1 MTFTTH
7 TTTSKDGTIIGY
19 RQIGNGQGLIICHGG
34 GRISQNYEKL
44 ALALADTFTVYIPD
58 RRGRGLSQQE
68 GKNYGIQKATEDLVA
83 VIQTTSA
90 DLIFGH
96 SAGALIALQTM
107 LAHPVKKLAV
117 YEPPISVNHSF
128 PLNWL
133 TDFENALQK
142 DKRKKAMAIS
152 LKGLNVVEGVGKMP
166 LWTVRF
172 LINLLSLLERKKEK
186 GTRMLDLLPTLSA
199 DIKMA
204 MELDSKFQIYC
215 NIDIPIKLM
224 IGSKSPE
231 YFHIG
236 LTALSH
242 ILKQSDTKIFEDF
255 DHYSPEE
262 KIVEIAD
269 DLKHFYKY
277 SNGQTQTNARR

>member
-7 TTTSKDGTIIGY
+7 TTISKDGTIIGY

-58 RRGRGLSQQE
+58 RRGRGLSEQE
-68 GKNYGIQKATEDLVA
+68 GKNYDIQKASEDLVA

-90 DLIFGH
+90 ELIFGH

-128 PLNWL
+128 PLSWL
-133 TDFENALQK
+133 TAFENALQK
-142 DKRKKAMAIS
+142 GKRKKAMAIS
-152 LKGLNVVEGVGKMP
+152 LKGLNVIEGVGKMP

-172 LINLLSLLERKKEK
+172 LINLLSILERKKEK
-186 GTRMLDLLPTLSA
+186 GTRMLDLLPTLTA

-204 MELDSKFQIYC
+204 RNLDSKFKIYGT
-215 NIDIPIKLM
+215 IDIPIKLM
-224 IGSKSPE
+224 TGSKSPE

-236 LTALSH
+236 LTALSN
-242 ILKQSDTKIFEDF
+242 ILKQSDTKIFKGF

-262 KIVEIAD
+262 KVVEIAN
-269 DLKHFYKY
+269 DLKLFYNY
-277 SNGQTQTNARR
+277 AN